1 MSYEYTSSIRI
12 NGDAKAIKEIAAIIA
27 NEESL
32 KGRFDSISRINALP
46 KTTINGDEGDIHVF
60 ITCNKTLPIDF
71 MKWAETHGCDVHAES
86 VGEGDWIS
94 FTTDDWSEACP
105 HSNDDKE

>member
-1 MSYEYTSSIRI
+1 MSYDYTASIGI
-12 NGDAKAIKEIAAIIA
+12 SGDAKAIKEISAILA
-27 NEESL
+27 NEESFI
-32 KGRFDSISRINALP
+32 GRFDSIFKINALP
-46 KTTINGDEGDIHVF
+46 KTTIDGDEGHIHVF

-71 MKWAETHGCDVHAES
+71 MKWAETHGCDIHAES

-105 HSNDDKE
+105 HSKDDEE